1 MQTLLGVV
9 PQQGGEHPRMGTHNL
24 LLPLGET
31 MFLEVIAINPEAPS
45 PERPRWFALDRVTSA
60 SKPLLGC
67 WVARTED
74 IASSLEASTEDL
86 GPAEPMTRGA
96 LEWLISI
103 PGDGSLPL
111 GGAAPALIQW
121 KTAIHPASRM
131 LDKGCRLVELK
142 LLHPEPKRLQSLLA
156 SLQFGES
163 GPVLSIA
170 EASAPALVAVIRTPS
185 GLRILGAPRPASE
198 ARDGDE
204 PAGSS
209 PRPRGATN

>member
-31 MFLEVIAINPEAPS
+31 IFLEVIAINPDAPP
-45 PERPRWFALDRVTSA
+45 PERPRWFQLDRVTSA
-60 SKPLLGC
+60 SKPFLSC

-74 IASSLEASTEDL
+74 IGSSLGASTEDL
-86 GPAEPMTRGA
+86 GPAEPMTRGD

-121 KTAIHPASRM
+121 KTGIHPASRM
-131 LDKGCRLVELK
+131 QEKGCRLVELK
-142 LLHPEPKRLQSLLA
+142 LLHPEPKRLQSLLT
-156 SLQFGES
+156 SLQFGGS

-170 EASAPALVAVIRTPS
+170 EASAPALVACIRTPA
-185 GLRILGAPRPASE
+185 GLRALGAPGLVPE
-198 ARDGDE
+198 TGNCDE
-204 PAGSS
+204 PGSS
-209 PRPRGATN
+209 SPLPQGAGN